1 MVFLMGVFMVVA
13 AYRTDGRIPIL
24 VYSALEKSFM
34 AYLVLANLSQPY
46 SQGFLI
52 GGVMDATV
60 VLYTI
65 GYFAMYGFKVPS
77 STGLHSK

>member
-1 MVFLMGVFMVVA
+1 MVYLVVA
-13 AYRTDGRIPIL
+13 N
-24 VYSALEKSFM
+24 M
-34 AYLVLANLSQPY
+34 SQPY

-65 GYFAMYGFKVPS
+65 GYFAVYGFKVPS
-77 STGLHSK
+77 STGVLSK